1 MTALV
6 DRVAGR
12 AELVLAYHQ
21 RTKHTLERYAARPA
35 SIDWTS
41 QPNPF
46 REFAGSPRT
55 VLPLRA
61 HELRTS
67 LSEVYRPGGVPPRP
81 FSRESVGMLL
91 QLSLGLSAWK
101 EHGPDRWSLRCNP
114 SSGNL
119 HPTEAYVLCQG
130 IDDLENGLYHY
141 LSRDHVLERR
151 CVLAAPSSAPGLW
164 IGLTSVYWREAWKYG
179 ERAFRYCQ
187 LDIGHALGTLRYAA
201 AVLGWQVRL
210 VPSLDDEALER
221 LFGLDRDQDFAAAE
235 RESADLLLE
244 VTPSGRSPAGEG
256 RPPPKEL
263 GQSEWTGRA
272 NVLDPH
278 PLFHWPVID
287 EVSRASQP
295 TAAAGEAALLTAQ
308 PPLCHPSDKALA
320 PVILQRRSA
329 ERYDSRH
336 TMPARD
342 FYHLLDCLLPRSA
355 VPWDVWE
362 FTPRIHP
369 VFFVHR
375 VAGLEPGLY
384 VLVRR
389 TEVKTALRSQSAD
402 SFVWHR
408 PASAPPHLPFYQ
420 LVRASCGRAARTI
433 SCHQAL
439 TADCCFSL
447 SMLSEFES
455 VIRRDAWRYRQLHW
469 EAGLL
474 GQVLYLE
481 AEAAALRGTGIGCYF
496 DDLMHDILGLKG
508 MALQSLYHFT
518 VGQALTDERIL
529 TLPPYPQTMS
539 LS

>member
-1 MTALV
+1 
-6 DRVAGR
+6 
-12 AELVLAYHQ
+12 
-21 RTKHTLERYAARPA
+21 
-35 SIDWTS
+35 
-41 QPNPF
+41 
-46 REFAGSPRT
+46 
-55 VLPLRA
+55 
-61 HELRTS
+61 
-67 LSEVYRPGGVPPRP
+67 
-81 FSRESVGMLL
+81 MLL

-287 EVSRASQP
+287 EVSRHRSQP
-295 TAAAGEAALLTAQ
+295 LRQAR
-308 PPLCHPSDKALA
+308 
-320 PVILQRRSA
+320 RRS
-329 ERYDSRH
+329 
-336 TMPARD
+336 
-342 FYHLLDCLLPRSA
+342 
-355 VPWDVWE
+355 
-362 FTPRIHP
+362 
-369 VFFVHR
+369 
-375 VAGLEPGLY
+375 
-384 VLVRR
+384 
-389 TEVKTALRSQSAD
+389 
-402 SFVWHR
+402 
-408 PASAPPHLPFYQ
+408 
-420 LVRASCGRAARTI
+420 
-433 SCHQAL
+433 
-439 TADCCFSL
+439 
-447 SMLSEFES
+447 
-455 VIRRDAWRYRQLHW
+455 
-469 EAGLL
+469 
-474 GQVLYLE
+474 
-481 AEAAALRGTGIGCYF
+481 
-496 DDLMHDILGLKG
+496 
-508 MALQSLYHFT
+508 
-518 VGQALTDERIL
+518 
-529 TLPPYPQTMS
+529 
-539 LS
+539 